1 MKKGKISFKEFYNKL
16 DKDVIVDIPVV
27 LISTTVGLFSL
38 NYSKNEIIELLSNFG
53 YENVTEVLEHIY
65 KTLIGL
71 IGFEVGFFGAAT
83 PALELKE
90 KAENKLNDYF
100 LVNGLSLDIL
110 DKEELEELQNN
121 IKNMINNKSL
131 VRCKNKE
138 Q

>member
-27 LISTTVGLFSL
+27 LISTAVGLISL
-38 NYSKNEIIELLSNFG
+38 NYSKNEIIEFLSNFG
-53 YENVTEVLEHIY
+53 YENVPEVLEHIY

-71 IGFEVGFFGAAT
+71 IGVEVGFFMGIT

-121 IKNMINNKSL
+121 IKMLKEKKQA
-131 VRCKNKE
+131 RCKD
-138 Q
+138 